1 MSSASHLNKIKKLR
15 ELTGVGFGDCN
26 TAINEC
32 GGDIEKSIKY
42 LRVKGISKASKKMER
57 VANDGLICIHEENN
71 KSSIIEINCE
81 TDFAAKNLEF
91 LNFSENL
98 SKLCFELKGDLNN
111 LKKKKMKDG
120 NSVDEN
126 VIKQIYKIGEK
137 ITIKR
142 CNFFDDNKYMNFSY
156 VHAALKKN
164 IGKLGVVVCIE
175 SKKFNEQIKDFGHKL
190 AMHIAASNPLAIE
203 VSQLDKKMLEKE
215 NEIIGEELRNSNKEA
230 KIIEKISK
238 GKFEKFK
245 QENTLIN
252 QIWIMDPKKKVKDVI
267 AELGNE
273 NSITIKDFVRYKVGE

>member
-1 MSSASHLNKIKKLR
+1 MSSSSHLDKIKKLR

-26 TAINEC
+26 IAIKEC
-32 GGDIEKSIKY
+32 GGDIEESIKY
-42 LRVKGISKASKKMER
+42 LRIRGFAKAGKKMER
-57 VANDGLICIHEENN
+57 IANDGLICVHEENN
-71 KSSIIEINCE
+71 KLSIIEINCE

-120 NSVDEN
+120 NSVEEN
-126 VIKQIYKIGEK
+126 VINLISKIGEK
-137 ITIKR
+137 ITIRR
-142 CNFFDDNKYMNFSY
+142 CNFFDNNTCMNFHY

-175 SKKFNEQIKDFGHKL
+175 STKFNQQIKDFGHKL

-203 VSQLDKKMLEKE
+203 INQLDKKMLEKE
-215 NEIIGEELRNSNKEA
+215 NEIISEELKNSGKSDN
-230 KIIEKISK
+230 IIEKISR
-238 GKFEKFK
+238 GKLEKFK

-267 AELGNE
+267 AELGKE
-273 NSITIKDFVRYKVGE
+273 NSIAIKDFVRYKVGE

>member
-1 MSSASHLNKIKKLR
+1 MSSSSHLDKIKKLR

-26 TAINEC
+26 TAINDC

-57 VANDGLICIHEENN
+57 VANDGLICIHEKNN

-81 TDFAAKNLEF
+81 TDFVAKNLEF

-98 SKLCFELKGDLNN
+98 SELCFELKGDLNN

-120 NSVDEN
+120 NSVDN
-126 VIKQIYKIGEK
+126 NIIKLISKIGEK
-137 ITIKR
+137 ITIRR
-142 CNFFDDNKYMNFSY
+142 CNFFDNNKYMNFSY

-164 IGKLGVVVCIE
+164 IGKIGVIVCIE
-175 SKKFNEQIKDFGHKL
+175 SKKINEQIKDFGHKL
-190 AMHIAASNPLAIE
+190 AMHIAASNPLVIE

-215 NEIIGEELRNSNKEA
+215 NEIISEELKNSGKSDN
-230 KIIEKISK
+230 IIEKISR
-238 GKFEKFK
+238 GKLEKFK

-267 AELGNE
+267 AELGKE

>member
-1 MSSASHLNKIKKLR
+1 MSSSSHLDKIKKLR

-42 LRVKGISKASKKMER
+42 LRVKGISKANKKMER

-126 VIKQIYKIGEK
+126 VIKLISKIGEK
-137 ITIKR
+137 ITIRR

-175 SKKFNEQIKDFGHKL
+175 SKKFNKQIKDFGHKL
-190 AMHIAASNPLAIE
+190 AMHITASNPLAIE

-215 NEIIGEELRNSNKEA
+215 NEIIGEELRNSNKDA

-252 QIWIMDPKKKVKDVI
+252 QIWIMNPKKKVKDVI
-267 AELGNE
+267 AELGKE
-273 NSITIKDFVRYKVGE
+273 NSVTIKDFVRYKVGE

>member
-81 TDFAAKNLEF
+81 TDFVAKNLEF

-126 VIKQIYKIGEK
+126 VIKLISKIGEK
-137 ITIKR
+137 ITIRR

-164 IGKLGVVVCIE
+164 IGKLGVLVCIE
-175 SKKFNEQIKDFGHKL
+175 SKKFNKQIKDFGHKL

-215 NEIIGEELRNSNKEA
+215 NEIISEELKNSGKSDS
-230 KIIEKISK
+230 IIEKILR
-238 GKFEKFK
+238 GKLEKFK

-267 AELGNE
+267 AELGKE

>member
-126 VIKQIYKIGEK
+126 LIKQIYKIGEK

-190 AMHIAASNPLAIE
+190 AMHIAASNPLVIE

-215 NEIIGEELRNSNKEA
+215 KEIISEELRNSNKDA
-230 KIIEKISK
+230 NIVEKISK
-238 GKFEKFK
+238 GKLEKFI

-273 NSITIKDFVRYKVGE
+273 NSITIKEFVRYKVGE

>member
-1 MSSASHLNKIKKLR
+1 MLSSNHLNKIKKLR
-15 ELTGVGFGDCN
+15 ELTGVGFADCN
-26 TAINEC
+26 TAINQC
-32 GGDIEKSIKY
+32 SGDIEKSIKY

-57 VANDGLICIHEENN
+57 IANDGLICIHEENN

-81 TDFAAKNLEF
+81 TDFVAKNLEF

-120 NSVDEN
+120 NSVDDN
-126 VIKQIYKIGEK
+126 VIKLISKIGEK
-137 ITIKR
+137 ITIRR

-164 IGKLGVVVCIE
+164 IGKLGVLVCIE
-175 SKKFNEQIKDFGHKL
+175 SKKFNKQIKDFGHKL
-190 AMHIAASNPLAIE
+190 AMHITASNPLAIE

-245 QENTLIN
+245 QENTLMN
-252 QIWIMDPKKKVKDVI
+252 QIWIMNPKKKVKDVI
-267 AELGNE
+267 AELGKE
-273 NSITIKDFVRYKVGE
+273 NSVTIKDFVRYKVGE

>member
-15 ELTGVGFGDCN
+15 ELTGGGVGDCN

-111 LKKKKMKDG
+111 LKKKKMQDG

-126 VIKQIYKIGEK
+126 VIKLISKIGEK
-137 ITIKR
+137 ITIRR

-164 IGKLGVVVCIE
+164 IGKLGAVVCIE
-175 SKKFNEQIKDFGHKL
+175 SKKFNKQIKDFGHKL
-190 AMHIAASNPLAIE
+190 AMHITASNPLAIE

-245 QENTLIN
+245 QENTLMN
-252 QIWIMDPKKKVKDVI
+252 QIWIMNPKKKVKDVI
-267 AELGNE
+267 AELGKE

>member
-1 MSSASHLNKIKKLR
+1 MSSSSHLNKIKKLR

-42 LRVKGISKASKKMER
+42 LRVKGISKAIKKMER

-126 VIKQIYKIGEK
+126 VIKLISKIGEK
-137 ITIKR
+137 ITIRR

-164 IGKLGVVVCIE
+164 IGKLGVLVCIE
-175 SKKFNEQIKDFGHKL
+175 SKKFNKQIKDFGHKL

-245 QENTLIN
+245 QENTLMN
-252 QIWIMDPKKKVKDVI
+252 QIWIMNPKKKVKDVI
-267 AELGNE
+267 AELGKE
-273 NSITIKDFVRYKVGE
+273 NSVTIKDFVRYKVGE